1 MESNALLIV
10 NDQSLSL
17 RECLKYLQMAGKL
30 QGFVGDILRQYVL
43 EKEIETRDDLEI
55 PAAMIEQAV
64 VDFRLQNK
72 LTDAQV
78 FQDWLAKNGS
88 NYDLFH
94 RQIRNSFKLE
104 KLKAQIV
111 EARLQEHFIERK
123 LMLDRVVLSRIVV
136 ESKELAEELHSQ
148 ISEGSSF
155 EQLAKEYSKADER
168 VANGMMGPVSRG
180 TLPDGLRSAIDSAN
194 PGDLIGPIQIENY
207 WALFRVE
214 QFLPATLEDNQLKQA
229 MQNELFERWLA
240 ERIQTMTVKL
250 QVND

>member
-1 MESNALLIV
+1 MDSNALLIV
-10 NDQSLSL
+10 NDQPLPL
-17 RECLKYLQMAGKL
+17 RQCLKYLQMAGKL

-43 EKEIETRDDLEI
+43 EQEIATRDDLNI
-55 PAAMIEQAV
+55 PTAIVEQAV
-64 VDFRLQNK
+64 IDFRLQNQ
-72 LTDAQV
+72 LTDPQV
-78 FQDWLAKNGS
+78 FQDWLSKNGS
-88 NYDLFH
+88 NSELFH
-94 RQIRNSFKLE
+94 SQIRNSFKLE
-104 KLKAQIV
+104 KLRTQIA

-148 ISEGSSF
+148 ITEGSSF
-155 EQLAKEYSKADER
+155 EQLARDYSKADER

-180 TLPDGLRSAIDSAN
+180 TLPDVLRAAIDSSN
-194 PGDLIGPIQIENY
+194 PGALIGPMQIENY

-214 QFLPATLEDNQLKQA
+214 EFLPATLEDTQLKQA

-240 ERIQTMTVKL
+240 EKMQKMTVKL